1 MSESPPKSLNKS
13 PAQSAVKTPVSAVI
27 TCFNSEKTIAKC
39 LTSLAWADEII
50 VLDSFS
56 EDQTIEIIQQLS
68 ESLNTAVKLK
78 QQSFKG
84 FAQQKQDVI
93 DMAQHDWVML
103 LDADECLTP
112 KAIKKIC
119 RWQVK
124 LPQADGYNLPRVE
137 WVFWHWAHPWVKRNE
152 FIRLFNRHKS
162 VMSQDLVHESIQVDG
177 LVKRLYAP
185 FKHYGETSIQVKLE
199 KINRYSALAAQ
210 QKFDRGKRCSALR
223 LFLYPVFYFF
233 RQYFIKRQIFNGV
246 AGVINATLNSYYAYL
261 KYAKLYELQQKKD

>member
-1 MSESPPKSLNKS
+1 MNQNN
-13 PAQSAVKTPVSAVI
+13 AISAVV
-27 TCFNSEKTIAKC
+27 TCFNSAKTIGKC
-39 LTSLAWADEII
+39 IQSLSWADEII
-50 VLDSFS
+50 VLDSYS
-56 EDQTIEIIQQLS
+56 EDETIEIIKS
-68 ESLNTAVKLK
+68 HAGVKIK
-78 QQSFKG
+78 YQAFKG

-93 DMAQHDWVML
+93 DMAKHDWVIL

-112 KAIKKIC
+112 KAIKKIKQW
-119 RWQVK
+119 RSK
-124 LPQADGYNLPRVE
+124 PPQADGYNLPRVE

-152 FIRLFNRHKS
+152 FIRLFNRKKS
-162 VMSQDLVHESIQVDG
+162 HMSQDLVHESIQVEG
-177 LVKRLYAP
+177 KVKKLYAP

-210 QKFDRGKRCSALR
+210 QKFDRGKRCSPLR
-223 LFLYPVFYFF
+223 LFLYPLFYFF

>member
-1 MSESPPKSLNKS
+1 MNK
-13 PAQSAVKTPVSAVI
+13 VSAVV
-27 TCFNSEKTIAKC
+27 TCFNSEKTIVKC
-39 LTSLAWADEII
+39 LQSLAWADEIV
-50 VLDSFS
+50 VLDSYS
-56 EDQTIEIIQQLS
+56 EDRTIDLIKQQK
-68 ESLNTAVKLK
+68 NIVLK

-84 FAQQKQDVI
+84 FSQQKQDAI
-93 DMAQHDWVML
+93 NMATHDWVML
-103 LDADECLTP
+103 LDADECLIP
-112 KAIKKIC
+112 KSVKKLQ
-119 RWQVK
+119 RWKQTTAK
-124 LPQADGYNLPRVE
+124 ADAYNLPRVE

-152 FIRLFNRHKS
+152 FIRLFDKRKAH
-162 VMSQDLVHESIQVDG
+162 MSKDLVHESIKVEG
-177 LVKRLYAP
+177 VVKKLYAP

-210 QKFDRGKRCSALR
+210 QKFDRGKRCSPLR

>member
-1 MSESPPKSLNKS
+1 MLKSSKKS
-13 PAQSAVKTPVSAVI
+13 TINTLVTAVV
-27 TCFNSEKTIAKC
+27 TCFNSEKTIEKC
-39 LTSLAWADEII
+39 LLSLSWADEII

-56 EDQTIEIIQQLS
+56 EDSTVKIIQKLGATVQ
-68 ESLNTAVKLK
+68 LK
-78 QQSFKG
+78 QQAFKG

-93 DMAQHDWVML
+93 DMAQHDWVIL

-112 KAIKKIC
+112 KAVKKIQQ
-119 RWQVK
+119 WK
-124 LPQADGYNLPRVE
+124 GKAPTAHGYNLPRIE

-152 FIRLFNRHKS
+152 FIRLFKRSHS
-162 VMSQDLVHESIQVDG
+162 HMSQDLVHESIKVDG
-177 LVKRLYAP
+177 DVKRLYAP

-233 RQYFIKRQIFNGV
+233 RQYFVKRQVFNGV

-261 KYAKLYELQQKKD
+261 KYAKLYELQQTKN

>member
-1 MSESPPKSLNKS
+1 MND
-13 PAQSAVKTPVSAVI
+13 KTAVSAVV
-27 TCFNSEKTIAKC
+27 TCFNSEKTIEKC
-39 LTSLAWADEII
+39 LRSLSWADEII

-56 EDQTIEIIQQLS
+56 EDTTLSII
-68 ESLNTAVKLK
+68 ESLPNIKLK

-93 DMAQHDWVML
+93 DMAKHDWVML

-112 KAIKKIC
+112 LAIKKIN
-119 RWQVK
+119 RWQLK
-124 LPQADGYNLPRVE
+124 SHQAVAYNIPRIE

-152 FIRLFNRHKS
+152 FIRLFNRKHAH
-162 VMSQDLVHESIQVDG
+162 MSQDLVHESIQVDG
-177 LVKRLYAP
+177 VVKRMYAP

-199 KINRYSALAAQ
+199 KINRYSALSAQ
-210 QKFDRGKRCSALR
+210 QKFDRGKRCSPLR

-233 RQYFIKRQIFNGV
+233 RQYIIKRQIFNGV

-261 KYAKLYELQQKKD
+261 KYAKLYELQQNKD

>member
-1 MSESPPKSLNKS
+1 MTKM
-13 PAQSAVKTPVSAVI
+13 PVSAVI
-27 TCFNSEKTIAKC
+27 TCFNSAKTIEKC
-39 LTSLAWADEII
+39 LHSLFWADEII

-56 EDQTIEIIQQLS
+56 EDDTVPLVEKFIAAEHTSVHLH
-68 ESLNTAVKLK
+68 

-84 FAQQKQDVI
+84 FSQQKQDVI
-93 DMAQHDWVML
+93 DRAQNDWVML

-112 KAIKKIC
+112 KAIKKLKK
-119 RWQVK
+119 WQNK
-124 LPQADGYNLPRVE
+124 MPKADAYNLPRVE

-152 FIRLFNRHKS
+152 FIRLFNRQKS
-162 VMSQDLVHESIQVDG
+162 HMSQDLVHESIQVDG
-177 LVKRLYAP
+177 TVKKLYAP

-210 QKFDRGKRCSALR
+210 QKFDQGKRCSVFR

-261 KYAKLYELQQKKD
+261 KYAKLYELQQNKD

>member
-1 MSESPPKSLNKS
+1 M
-13 PAQSAVKTPVSAVI
+13 VSAVV
-27 TCFNSEKTIAKC
+27 TCFNSIKTIEKC
-39 LTSLAWADEII
+39 LESLSWADEIV
-50 VLDSFS
+50 VLDSYS
-56 EDQTIEIIQQLS
+56 EDETIEKIERQIKKLP
-68 ESLNTAVKLK
+68 TKVRLK
-78 QQSFKG
+78 QQAFKG
-84 FAQQKQDVI
+84 FAQQKQDAI
-93 DMAQHDWVML
+93 NMAQYDWIML

-112 KAIKKIC
+112 KSIKKLK
-119 RWQVK
+119 RWK
-124 LPQADGYNLPRVE
+124 TRPFDADGFNLPRIE

-152 FIRLFNRHKS
+152 FIRLFNRKKS
-162 VMSQDLVHESIQVDG
+162 HMSQDLVHESIQVDG
-177 LVKRLYAP
+177 VVKKLYAP

>member
-1 MSESPPKSLNKS
+1 MPESSTKS
-13 PAQSAVKTPVSAVI
+13 SAKTPVSAVV
-27 TCFNSEKTIAKC
+27 TCFNSEKTIEKC
-39 LTSLAWADEII
+39 LLSLSWADEII

-56 EDQTIEIIQQLS
+56 EGNTIAIIEQLIETQQTKIR
-68 ESLNTAVKLK
+68 LK
-78 QQSFKG
+78 QQAFKG

-112 KAIKKIC
+112 KSIKKIQQ
-119 RWQVK
+119 WKVK
-124 LPQADGYNLPRVE
+124 APQADGYNLPRVE

-152 FIRLFNRHKS
+152 FIRLFNRKKS
-162 VMSQDLVHESIQVDG
+162 HMSQDLVHESIQVDG
-177 LVKRLYAP
+177 VVKKLYAP

-223 LFLYPVFYFF
+223 LFLYPLFYFF
-233 RQYFIKRQIFNGV
+233 RQYIIKRQIFNGV

>member
-1 MSESPPKSLNKS
+1 MTD
-13 PAQSAVKTPVSAVI
+13 AVNKTPVSAVV
-27 TCFNSEKTIAKC
+27 TCFNSEKTIEKC
-39 LTSLAWADEII
+39 LQSLAWADEII

-56 EDQTIEIIQQLS
+56 EDATVELIKQQIQTLD
-68 ESLNTAVKLK
+68 TAIKLD

-93 DMAQHDWVML
+93 DRAKYDWVLL

-112 KAIKKIC
+112 KAIKKLC
-119 RWQVK
+119 KWQLK
-124 LPQADGYNLPRVE
+124 KPLADGYNLPRVE

-152 FIRLFNRHKS
+152 FIRLFNRKKS
-162 VMSQDLVHESIQVDG
+162 HMSQDLVHESIQVDG
-177 LVKRLYAP
+177 VVKKMYAP
-185 FKHYGETSIQVKLE
+185 FKHYGETSIQVKLD

-210 QKFDRGKRCSALR
+210 QKFDRGKRCSVFR

-233 RQYFIKRQIFNGV
+233 RQYIIKRQVFNGV

-261 KYAKLYELQQKKD
+261 KYAKLYELQQNKD